1 MLGGADCWGHWLGI
15 GCGELSCSESSRS
28 SSGHLA
34 GYVSPHPLFAPPNR
48 GKNDK
53 EGTSGRKTPIA
64 ISHCGICG
72 IVVCMA
78 TTSEGVTTVAV
89 PALNGITL
97 VGHYRERTA
106 ALRDRARAWI
116 SGCLVWR
123 RSSQSGRV
131 AERHLHPAGIKAAW
145 ARCLSAAWRNL
156 AVASEKAGAVAAA
169 GLPELHPQPSPDLIR
184 LGPPRRRDRNG
195 SNGLILN
202 NK

>member
-1 MLGGADCWGHWLGI
+1 LGI

-34 GYVSPHPLFAPPNR
+34 GYVSPHPLFAPR
-48 GKNDK
+48 TEQGMTRKVRAGGKH
-53 EGTSGRKTPIA
+53 PIT

-89 PALNGITL
+89 PAVNGITL

-145 ARCLSAAWRNL
+145 ARCLSAAPWRNL
-156 AVASEKAGAVAAA
+156 AVASDKARRGCSGRPA
-169 GLPELHPQPSPDLIR
+169 GTPPSAQPRPYPLRPAPKERPEREQWPDT
-184 LGPPRRRDRNG
+184 
-195 SNGLILN
+195 
-202 NK
+202 K